1 MCIKPSEE
9 LVMLT
14 TEIARVAGVTA
25 ETVRFYTRKGLLY
38 AERDPNNGYK
48 IYQQSAVNRL
58 KFISHARAIG
68 FSLSQ
73 IQEIIDY
80 SEQGQTPCPAVRQ
93 MLTDKIVETKRK
105 IEEYQRHLAMMEETY
120 AEWDKKPDMEPNG
133 NALCCLI
140 EDWSEKH
147 HQVLREEN

>member
-1 MCIKPSEE
+1 
-9 LVMLT
+9 MLT
-14 TEIARVAGVTA
+14 TEIARAAGVTA

-73 IQEIIDY
+73 IQEIIDKVRFLV
-80 SEQGQTPCPAVRQ
+80 EKQGSDYLLKELVKRE
-93 MLTDKIVETKRK
+93 DK
-105 IEEYQRHLAMMEETY
+105 
-120 AEWDKKPDMEPNG
+120 
-133 NALCCLI
+133 
-140 EDWSEKH
+140 
-147 HQVLREEN
+147 